1 MGLITDKLRD
11 LLRLPGSGAGG
22 LIQFVDSRGLFEDYI
37 QGLSAE
43 DLYRTQPALRT
54 VIPFLGRNIAQ
65 LGVHTFKRV
74 SDTDRERDRVSA
86 VAQLLR
92 APNKTMTGFDLIN
105 RLVCDIGLYDDAYWI
120 VEESADTD
128 SGWTIQPVPPSWVA
142 RVSGGDLWAPDT
154 VWILPP
160 GTAKPYPVPMENVIR
175 FHGWDPTNL
184 SRGSSAVNALKA
196 TLMEQV
202 HAVKYR
208 DQMWTKAGRVGTVV
222 TRPTADKGGANWTPE
237 QKKAFKD
244 VLDSKLSGNEG
255 ADAGG
260 SIILEDGM
268 TMDRL
273 GFTPRENEFV
283 EASKLNLAT
292 VAQVYHINPTMI
304 GMLDNANF
312 SNVREFN
319 RSLYTNTL
327 GPIMAMIE
335 DRLNRFLVPRV
346 SRETDLYVEFNIG
359 EKLQGSFEE
368 QAAVMQQATGRPW
381 QTVNE
386 TRARFNMPEIEG
398 GDALATPLN
407 ILLGGPGGD
416 PDAPAIAAGT
426 PDPAAGGLDADAIA
440 KLVSAAAALIRSG
453 FAPEAALAAV
463 GLDPIEHLG
472 LLPVTVQKPVDE
484 SGAVDAALQDALKA
498 GWLAEI
504 KAAVRDAQ
512 KAGLLGIPG
521 TVTPLRETP
530 GVSLPALESPG
541 KSRTSGSKD
550 RAPSTY
556 EDQVAGVLKSHF
568 VRQRKAV
575 TAALGAKAG
584 PDWWDG
590 ARWDRELSADLF
602 KLAAMTAT
610 KVGRETAAALGYEP
624 GDYDEGRT
632 LAFLK
637 AVAASRAESINAATL
652 AQLEDAIAEAGEE
665 PAAAAEKVF
674 NVAEEQRSLAGAA
687 ALVTML
693 SAFGTVETGKQLGG
707 GKALKV
713 WHTNSADSRP
723 EHAAMNGQSVPVDEK
738 FSNGADWPGDP
749 VLGADGVSGC
759 RCSTE
764 IVID

>member
-11 LLRLPGSGAGG
+11 LLHLPGAGAGG
-22 LIQFVDSRGLFEDYI
+22 LIQFVDSRGLFEDYV

-54 VIPFLGRNIAQ
+54 VVSFLGRNIAQ
-65 LGVHTFKRV
+65 LGVHSFARV
-74 SDTDRERDRVSA
+74 SDTDRVRDRSSA
-86 VAQLLR
+86 VAKLLR
-92 APNKTMTGFDLIN
+92 APNKSMTGFDLIN
-105 RLVCDIGLYDDAYWI
+105 RLVCDMGLYDDAYWI
-120 VEESADTD
+120 LEEDNDAEA
-128 SGWTIQPVPPSWVA
+128 GWTIQPIPPSWVQ
-142 RVSGGDLWAPDT
+142 RLSGGTYWEPA
-154 VWILPP
+154 VMWILPP
-160 GTAKPYPVPMENVIR
+160 GAVRAHPIPMENVIR
-175 FHGWDPTNL
+175 FHGWDPTNMT
-184 SRGSSAVNALKA
+184 RGSSPVNALKA

-208 DQMWTKAGRVGTVV
+208 DQMWTRAGRVGVTV
-222 TRPTADKGGANWTPE
+222 TRPAMSSGTNWTPE

-244 VLDSKLSGNEG
+244 VLDSKLSGDSG

-273 GFTPRENEFV
+273 GFTAHENEFV

-292 VAQVYHINPTMI
+292 VAQVYHVNPTMI

-327 GPIMAMIE
+327 GPMMAMIE

-346 SRETDLYVEFNIG
+346 AAGSPQELYLEFNIG

-416 PDAPAIAAGT
+416 PDAPAMGS
-426 PDPAAGGLDADAIA
+426 D
-440 KLVSAAAALIRSG
+440 VSLALTAEDIKARVDAAAALIRSG
-453 FAPEAALAAV
+453 FDPAGALAAV
-463 GLDPIEHLG
+463 GLDPIVHLG
-472 LLPVTVQKPVDE
+472 LLPVTVQRPVDPE
-484 SGAVDAALQDALKA
+484 DGSVDQTIQDAVKA
-498 GWLAEI
+498 GHLDTLRAAIAE
-504 KAAVRDAQ
+504 A
-512 KAGLLGIPG
+512 
-521 TVTPLRETP
+521 
-530 GVSLPALESPG
+530 PG
-541 KSRTSGSKD
+541 KSLPVLDAPRVSGSKD
-550 RAPSTY
+550 RAPDAY
-556 EDQVAGVLKSHF
+556 ETKAAGVIKSHF
-568 VRQRKAV
+568 ARQRKAV

-590 ARWDRELSADLF
+590 KRWDRELAEDLF

-610 KVGRETAAALGYEP
+610 KIGKETAAALGYDAA
-624 GDYDEGRT
+624 DYDEART

-637 AVAASRAESINAATL
+637 AVAASRAAAINGATL
-652 AQLEDAIAEAGEE
+652 AALEEAVKAEE
-665 PAAAAEKVF
+665 PAPAVESVF
-674 NVAEEQRSLAGAA
+674 NVAEEQRSGAA
-687 ALVTML
+687 AAAIVTML
-693 SAFGTVETGKQLGG
+693 SGFGTVEAGKQLGG
-707 GKALKV
+707 GKAVKV
-713 WHTNSADSRP
+713 WHTNSGESRP
-723 EHAAMNGQSVPVDEK
+723 EHAKMNGQSVPVGEK

-764 IVID
+764 IIID